1 MRNKNKYLSLIMPV
15 SFSLIV
21 TLSGCG
27 QIQSANQSLGQSYTN
42 ILNATGTPLAA
53 GNLQINWK
61 NSSAGFSI
69 KAVASDI
76 HTLRLSLSGTPI
88 DKINNGQAMVLNI
101 PFGQG
106 GHLLR
111 DIPQGVLQVLA
122 EALDAKGEILGTA
135 LANNV
140 QITAGTAAQVSL
152 AIQLGDSTVTQQV
165 TNTGDLG
172 VSVAIQDGAT
182 VIQTEEI
189 TPEGGYV
196 QLGGTQPPPPPPGDG
211 TQPPPP
217 PPGDGMQPPPPPPG
231 DGTQPPPPPPGD
243 GTQPPPP
250 PPGDGTQPPPAGSYE
265 TCAKPPLPPPDIMN
279 RIEAENPALAQELR
293 DLQNESFLTI
303 HNRMVELSQAYPQYF
318 MPPPPLPADGSCPPP
333 PPGSGTQ
340 PPPPPAP

>member
-211 TQPPPP
+211 TQPPP
-217 PPGDGMQPPPPPPG
+217 
-231 DGTQPPPPPPGD
+231 
-243 GTQPPPP
+243 
-250 PPGDGTQPPPAGSYE
+250 AGSYE

>member
-217 PPGDGMQPPPPPPG
+217 PPGDG
-231 DGTQPPPPPPGD
+231 
-243 GTQPPPP
+243 
-250 PPGDGTQPPPAGSYE
+250 TQPPPAGSYE